1 MSNINRKGK
10 IQWHLVNKDDLQNI
24 ITSHLIKAVFE
35 SKISQSICLIIG
47 WKSLFSN
54 FMIMTRIGS
63 ALMIDQFVKKNG
75 VNSDSLTHP
84 PSNCYDLTWRKK
96 VLLTKNSRLLWRQ
109 VVAKYLCCFL
119 FMWSAVSIL
128 TQKWFSKVTFSPYI
142 FFLVFTGFA
151 PL

>member
-1 MSNINRKGK
+1 
-10 IQWHLVNKDDLQNI
+10 
-24 ITSHLIKAVFE
+24 
-35 SKISQSICLIIG
+35 
-47 WKSLFSN
+47 
-54 FMIMTRIGS
+54 MTRISS
-63 ALMIDQFVKKNG
+63 ALMIDRFEKKNG

-109 VVAKYLCCFL
+109 VVAKYLCFFL
-119 FMWSAVSIL
+119 LMWSAVSIL

-151 PL
+151 PGLMVSKHWRDSLQTSVIGPRTHKSESYLLITLGQLMKYLTICLRDFTSQFYDL